1 MLKKTSRK
9 KGRTRQTKVPARK
22 QERKIEKKEKKS
34 DIPYN
39 NGKTATAVR
48 RRPVW
53 FTSVHRCLVPYGLVQ
68 FSSFGFGSVRF
79 KIGSAALWRL
89 LCLFYEVKFF
99 NFNAT
104 ESTMQKSVTW
114 AKSHWEYPES

>member
-104 ESTMQKSVTW
+104 ESTMQKSDTW
-114 AKSHWEYPES
+114 GKSHWEYPES

>member
-9 KGRTRQTKVPARK
+9 KGRSRQTKVPARK

-39 NGKTATAVR
+39 NGKTATAV

-104 ESTMQKSVTW
+104 ESTMQKSVT
-114 AKSHWEYPES
+114 